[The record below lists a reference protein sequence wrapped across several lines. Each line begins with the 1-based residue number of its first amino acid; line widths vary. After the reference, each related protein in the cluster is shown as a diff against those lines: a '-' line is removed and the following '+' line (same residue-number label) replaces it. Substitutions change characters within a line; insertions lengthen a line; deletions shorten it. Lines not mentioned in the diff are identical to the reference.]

1 MLRELIFALVTVIL
15 LTPGCIEFQGAE
27 LDNSTE
33 AKVLP
38 FELTFESATLG
49 RTEDGGTLFNLK
61 KFISVLTFIHHLRC
75 YILLYIIYVK
85 NSS

>member
-33 AKVLP
+33 AKILP

-49 RTEDGGTLFNLK
+49 RTEDGGT
-61 KFISVLTFIHHLRC
+61 I
-75 YILLYIIYVK
+75 
-85 NSS
+85 